1 MNIPRKEY
9 ENIDQYITDF
19 PLEVRTILEK
29 MRDTIRKTAPEAEE
43 AIRYGMP
50 TFILHGNLVHFAAF
64 RHHIGF
70 YPTGSGVAAFETEL
84 APYVHGKGS
93 IQFPIDQPVPYD
105 LVRRI
110 VEFRVRESMEK
121 EKRIR
126 SSGSRRMA

>member
-70 YPTGSGVAAFETEL
+70 YPTESGVAAFETEL

-126 SSGSRRMA
+126 SSGDRRMA